1 MIFKTVT
8 LDSGKMKPNKPDT
21 LCLMSTTFER
31 ERRYHL
37 SLSIIG
43 GFILADTPMLLD
55 EKDFME
61 AAGNELGKSG
71 ILDLTMPKPRGE
83 ALLLGKCHAPEEK
96 PRPASQ
102 VRFKVGSI
110 DKTLN
115 VFGNRFWKRAGGTV
129 EVISDPEPFTVMPVT
144 YENAFGGPD
153 FKKNPVGKGV
163 APVLMKKGNT
173 VYPLP
178 NIETPNQLI
187 GSPSDRPDPAGF
199 GPLDPGLPQ
208 RTKKLGT
215 FDEEWRQDNWP
226 YYPKD
231 MDWTYFNAAPPDQW
245 IDGCFSG
252 SERVSIV
259 NMHPRRQVINSQ
271 LPGVR
276 ARCFVNQEKNGEVLF
291 KEIKANLDT
300 VWLFPGAEAGL
311 ILFHGAMVVADDE
324 ASDILDIL
332 AAWEPLSE
340 APKPPEYYR
349 ELLAGEAVT
358 APKAAVPE
366 AEEAEMPGIPKIA
379 LGIPGVALPGV
390 AAAEPGKP
398 KAPETGLPVLPEL
411 EGPEIAGKPSAAP
424 VGQAGAVPSGEAG
437 KPGIPQ
443 GKTPAKDASPLDAF
457 MRAEFEKQAAEA
469 EKKFRKLLEK
479 AGVENPDELFKP
491 KPEDMAFLKL
501 SPEELKAEA
510 EKRAAELEFQSRA
523 MMQKAGVENPDQYFQ
538 PKPEDLALLKLSPE
552 ELKAEAQ
559 IRAAKLE
566 VQFKAL
572 MQKAGVDN
580 PDRYFSP
587 EPEGFL
593 AKLFIQSLGV
603 AVPPDVEEELYARE
617 RMFKQLEE
625 QKVKMPEE
633 MDAEDDGEDIFPEA
647 PKEAAMLPN
656 LPKSPPKTADD
667 LLAGLKDGVSFQGQ
681 DLTGFDLS
689 GKDLTGID
697 LKSASL
703 DGADLSGVN
712 LTGADLSGAV
722 LEKADLSG
730 ADLSGANLY
739 GAMVAGAALAGA
751 CLVGLKFT
759 GGNAAGSSFVDADLK
774 GADFSYADVSGADF
788 TGADLT
794 GANLEYADFSKAKLA
809 GAKCCE
815 VKATGAY
822 FNEADVS
829 GADFT
834 GADLSQANFSGAVMT
849 QANFSRAVLQNA
861 WFSKASAGGGVFTEA
876 DMQKSA
882 SDSKA
887 QFTGADFTGANL
899 SGANWED
906 TDLTG
911 AVFHKASLEN
921 AALMN
926 CNLSKADFTN
936 ALAPGADL
944 SKSDLSF
951 TVMSDFNLFK
961 GILRKANLTETDF
974 RGSNL
979 YGVDFYKANIVKPQ
993 FEGAN
998 LKSTILA
1005 EWRPE
1010 G

>member
-1 MIFKTVT
+1 
-8 LDSGKMKPNKPDT
+8 MKPNKPDT
-21 LCLMSTTFER
+21 LCLMNTTFER

-37 SLSIIG
+37 SLCIIG

-61 AAGNELGKSG
+61 AAGNELGKTD
-71 ILDLTMPKPRGE
+71 ILDMSMPKPHGE
-83 ALLLGKCHAPEEK
+83 ALLSGKCHAPEGK
-96 PRPASQ
+96 HLPASQ
-102 VRFKVGSI
+102 VRFRVGTI

-115 VFGNRFWKRAGGTV
+115 VFGNRFWKRAGGAVDVVT
-129 EVISDPEPFTVMPVT
+129 DPEPFAAMPVT

-153 FKKNPVGKGV
+153 FKKNPAGKGM
-163 APVLMKKGNT
+163 APVVMKNGNR

-187 GSPSDRPDPAGF
+187 GATSDRPDPAGF
-199 GPLDPGLPQ
+199 GPLDPGLPR

-215 FDEEWRQDNWP
+215 FDDEWRQDSWP

-231 MDWTYFNAAPPDQW
+231 LDWSYFNAAPPDQW
-245 IDGCFSG
+245 IDGYFSG
-252 SERVSIV
+252 NERVSVV
-259 NMHPRRQVINSQ
+259 NMHPKRQVINSQ

-291 KEIKANLDT
+291 REIKTNLDT
-300 VWLFPGAEAGL
+300 VWLLPGAETGL
-311 ILFHGAMVVADDE
+311 ILFHGAMTVADDE

-349 ELLAGEAVT
+349 ELLSGEAVE
-358 APKAAVPE
+358 APEAEVPE
-366 AEEAEMPGIPKIA
+366 AEEAGMPGIPKLA
-379 LGIPGVALPGV
+379 LGIPAVALPGI
-390 AAAEPGKP
+390 AAADTGKP
-398 KAPETGLPVLPEL
+398 KTPETKLPVTPDIEV
-411 EGPEIAGKPSAAP
+411 PEIAGKPSEAP
-424 VGQAGAVPSGEAG
+424 GEQAGAVPAGGAG

-443 GKTPAKDASPLDAF
+443 GKPPAADESALDKF
-457 MRAEFEKQAAEA
+457 MRSEFEKQAAES
-469 EKKFRKLLEK
+469 EKQFKDLLKK
-479 AGVENPDELFKP
+479 AGVENPDEVFKP

-501 SPEELKAEA
+501 SPEELKAEGD
-510 EKRAAELEFQSRA
+510 KRAAELEFQARA

-552 ELKAEAQ
+552 ELKTEAN
-559 IRAAKLE
+559 IRAAKQE
-566 VQFKAL
+566 AQFKAL
-572 MQKAGVDN
+572 MQKAGVEN
-580 PDRYFSP
+580 PDKYFPP
-587 EPEGFL
+587 EPEGFS
-593 AKLFIQSLGV
+593 AKLFIQSLGGV
-603 AVPPDVEEELYARE
+603 VPPDVEKELYERE
-617 RMFKQLEE
+617 RMFKLLEE
-625 QKVKMPEE
+625 QKAKMSGE
-633 MDAEDDGEDIFPEA
+633 MDIEDEEDVIPPEVK
-647 PKEAAMLPN
+647 KETAVLPN
-656 LPKSPPKTADD
+656 LPKETPKAAND

-689 GKDLTGID
+689 GKDLTSID

-703 DGADLSGVN
+703 DSADLSGSN
-712 LTGADLSGAV
+712 LTGADMTGAV
-722 LEKADLSG
+722 LEKADISG
-730 ADLSGANLY
+730 ADLSSANLY
-739 GAMVAGAALAGA
+739 GAMLAGAALAGA
-751 CLVGLKFT
+751 CLAGVKFT
-759 GGNAAGSSFVDADLK
+759 GGDASGASFVDADLK
-774 GADFSYADVSGADF
+774 GADFSYANVSGADF

-809 GAKCCE
+809 GVTCCR
-815 VKATGAY
+815 VKATGA
-822 FNEADVS
+822 FFTEADVS

-834 GADLSQANFSGAVMT
+834 GSDLSQSYFSGAVMT
-849 QANFSRAVLQNA
+849 KANFSHTILQSA
-861 WFSKASAGGGVFTEA
+861 WFSKASAEGGIFTEA

-882 SDSKA
+882 ADSKA
-887 QFTGADFTGANL
+887 QFPGADFSGANL

-906 TDLTG
+906 TDLSG

-921 AALMN
+921 AAMMN

-936 ALAPGADL
+936 ASATSADF

-951 TVMSDFNLFK
+951 TVMADFNFFK

-998 LKSTILA
+998 LNSTILA

-1010 G
+1010 Q